1 VLSRLT
7 FCSHAP
13 PRVRKEN
20 AGIAL
25 PTGAGVRQGLPPA
38 DTRTDPAEGQ
48 VAAQWPET
56 SRQDAPGPNWPL
68 VFLFFLALAVVQTFP
83 LVLHM
88 STHTIGWP
96 VDSYQKWWELAWM
109 KHSLLGLSNPFHTG
123 VLNYPQGSDLYLDT
137 LVPVNGVMALPLE
150 LITGNLLL
158 SWNILALLFIALSG
172 AGAYALCYHVTKER
186 WAALFGGF
194 LFAFSPTVMM
204 QFNASHFNIS
214 ATWPIPFFVLCLL
227 RFFER
232 RSKKDLALV
241 AVLGAVITW
250 NWFEFAV
257 DAGLFAL
264 LLFTFWAIVKA
275 RRGERAVILPMVRS
289 LFPGLV
295 LWAVLTAPILIP
307 TAIAIESGDYT
318 VRLSDTNEADNWS
331 PDLAS
336 YLLPSAL
343 WGPGEHPGAFREEY
357 GGARAG
363 TTETTMFL
371 GLSPLFFAAVAIAY
385 RRKSPLRTSV
395 RFWSLIFGFFA
406 VMALGPYLHAFSINV
421 PGFLPFRLL
430 QEVPLIG
437 ERRVPGRMI
446 IVGTLALGVL
456 GTIGVSTMA
465 KRSTL
470 KHAAPLF
477 ACLAVAVLLMEYWSP
492 PVSLASYNVPQ
503 IYKDI
508 GNEDGQFS
516 VLDLPLGRTTGNT
529 QQGDLVGASMSDYAQ
544 AIHGKAAIGGYL
556 SRMPDE
562 DLRWLPQQPGLGYL
576 ACLACPG
583 YPRDIDLDAERVRAL
598 FIDLKIK
605 YVVVNLVTFEGLAT
619 TLTRQG
625 TAAEAE
631 AYLENELGYEKIASG
646 DGWLAYRNPAVN

>member
-7 FCSHAP
+7 SGSIAT
-13 PRVRKEN
+13 PRLGKQQT
-20 AGIAL
+20 GITL
-25 PTGAGVRQGLPPA
+25 PADSGVRQELPPA
-38 DTRTDPAEGQ
+38 DKRTDPAEDRL
-48 VAAQWPET
+48 AAEWPET
-56 SRQDAPGPNWPL
+56 SEQDAPGPNWPL

-88 STHTIGWP
+88 NDHTIGWP
-96 VDSYQKWWELAWM
+96 VDSYQEWWRLAWM
-109 KHSLLGLSNPFHTG
+109 KHSLLSLSNPFHTN

-137 LVPVNGVMALPLE
+137 FVPVNGVLALPLE

-158 SWNILALLFIALSG
+158 SWNILALLFFALSG
-172 AGAYALCYHVTKER
+172 TGAYAVCYHVTKER

-214 ATWPIPFFVLCLL
+214 ATWPIPFFILCLL
-227 RFFER
+227 RFFEG

-264 LLFTFWAIVKA
+264 LFFAFWAIVKA

-295 LWAVLTAPILIP
+295 LWAVLSAPILIP
-307 TAIAIESGDYT
+307 TALAVESGDYT
-318 VRLSDTNEADNWS
+318 IRLSGTNEADNWS
-331 PDLAS
+331 PDLAA

-343 WGPGEHPGAFREEY
+343 WGPGEHPSAFREEY
-357 GGARAG
+357 GGGRAN
-363 TTETTMFL
+363 TAETTMFL
-371 GLSPLFFAAVAIAY
+371 GLSPLFLAAVAIAY
-385 RRKSPLRTSV
+385 RRKSPLRTSI

-406 VMALGPYLHAFSINV
+406 VMSLGPYLHAFSIDV

-437 ERRVPGRMI
+437 ERRIPGRMI
-446 IVGTLALGVL
+446 VVGTLALGVL

-470 KHAAPLF
+470 KHAAPLL
-477 ACLAVAVLLMEYWSP
+477 ACLAVAVLCMEYWNP
-492 PVSLASYNVPQ
+492 PVSLATYNVPQ

-516 VLDLPLGRTTGNT
+516 VLDLPLGRLTGNT

-544 AIHGKAAIGGYL
+544 AIHGKAAIAGYL
-556 SRMPDE
+556 SRATDE
-562 DLRWLPQQPGLGYL
+562 DLAWLPEQPGLGYL
-576 ACLACPG
+576 ECLACPG
-583 YPRDIDLDAERVRAL
+583 YPRNIDLDTARVRAL
-598 FIDLKIK
+598 FTDLKIK

-625 TAAEAE
+625 TADAAVS
-631 AYLENELGYEKIASG
+631 YLDELGYEKIASG